1 MTLSEVYSQSLKQ
14 LKNPDVEEINIRIL
28 LCEINSLK
36 SMSDFY
42 LQKDEEIR
50 DLPRYQ
56 QYFDRYLS
64 GEPVQYILGK
74 TEFYGNEFVVD
85 KRVLIPRQESEE
97 VVDFAIKKI
106 HELFGSKKLDI
117 ADVCCG
123 SGVMGI
129 SLAKNLNVS
138 NVYLSD
144 ISNDALDVAKTNSD
158 NLKVKSNLFCGNALD
173 ELISSNVKVDILVS
187 NPPYILKNENLDKLV
202 LNFEPHLALF
212 ADNDFS
218 IYKNIIL
225 NLDKIKKE
233 TLLAIFE
240 IGTYTRSVLEPFIKE
255 TLPNCEYA
263 FIKDINQK
271 ERILYIV
278 LK

>member
-1 MTLSEVYSQSLKQ
+1 MTLSEAYSQSLKQ

-42 LQKDEEIR
+42 LRKDEEIR

-56 QYFDRYLS
+56 QYFNRYLA
-64 GEPVQYILGK
+64 GEPVQYILKK
-74 TEFYGNEFVVD
+74 TEFLGYEFMVD

-106 HELFGSKKLDI
+106 HGLFGSKKVDVL
-117 ADVCCG
+117 DVCCG

-129 SLAKNLNVS
+129 SLAKKLDTNHL
-138 NVYLSD
+138 YLSD
-144 ISNDALDVAKTNSD
+144 ISKDALEVAKINSD
-158 NLKVKSNLFCGNALD
+158 NLKVHSETICGDGLTEIVNRD
-173 ELISSNVKVDILVS
+173 IKTDVLIS
-187 NPPYILKNENLDKLV
+187 NPPYILKNENVDNSVLDY
-202 LNFEPHLALF
+202 EPHLALF
-212 ADNDFS
+212 ADDDFS
-218 IYKNIIL
+218 IYKNIIS
-225 NLDKIKKE
+225 NLAKIKKSL
-233 TLLAIFE
+233 LLAVFE

-255 TLPNCEYA
+255 NLPKCEYA